1 MTSFQNSPGSGL
13 SRNTSHAI
21 YTQLHTICINTLTY
35 CTYRAVNIQTEYYRI
50 LSSSLIYINFFVY
63 HFYLQDIIY
72 DSEIND
78 IILLIIKTRG
88 YA

>member
-1 MTSFQNSPGSGL
+1 MYFIFLLN
-13 SRNTSHAI
+13 
-21 YTQLHTICINTLTY
+21 
-35 CTYRAVNIQTEYYRI
+35 
-50 LSSSLIYINFFVY
+50 IYINFFVY
-63 HFYLQDIIY
+63 YFYLQDIIY

>member
-1 MTSFQNSPGSGL
+1 MYFIFLLN
-13 SRNTSHAI
+13 
-21 YTQLHTICINTLTY
+21 
-35 CTYRAVNIQTEYYRI
+35 
-50 LSSSLIYINFFVY
+50 IYINFFVY
-63 HFYLQDIIY
+63 CFYLQDIIY

>member
-1 MTSFQNSPGSGL
+1 MYFIFLLN
-13 SRNTSHAI
+13 I
-21 YTQLHTICINTLTY
+21 YKLLCL
-35 CTYRAVNIQTEYYRI
+35 
-50 LSSSLIYINFFVY
+50 L
-63 HFYLQDIIY
+63 IY

>member
-1 MTSFQNSPGSGL
+1 MYFIFLLN
-13 SRNTSHAI
+13 I
-21 YTQLHTICINTLTY
+21 YKLLCL
-35 CTYRAVNIQTEYYRI
+35 
-50 LSSSLIYINFFVY
+50 L
-63 HFYLQDIIY
+63 FYLQDIIY